1 MEQMISE
8 EQKRQMAEEQEQV
21 RQRVAVI
28 KHRILVLS
36 GKGGVGKSSV
46 AANLAMA
53 LASRGSKVGLLDVDI
68 HGPSIPRILGIEGCP
83 ADLAGPNRDSA
94 LLQPISATE
103 NLRVMSMG
111 FLLENREAAVI
122 WRGPM
127 KYNVIKQF
135 IKDVDWGELDY
146 LVVDSPPGT
155 GDEPLSVVQL
165 LGAPSHAVVVT
176 TPQELSLS
184 DVRRCVTFCRQ
195 VQVPVLGVVENMS
208 GFVCPH
214 CGQQTNIFKKG
225 GGQTLAQEMKI
236 PFLGQI
242 PIDPRLVD
250 AADEGTSYFQRFRDT
265 ETARSF
271 ERIVAAVVAAIEEPA
286 DVAEVPGSAIPPEQL
301 PPKTLHG

>member
-1 MEQMISE
+1 
-8 EQKRQMAEEQEQV
+8 
-21 RQRVAVI
+21 
-28 KHRILVLS
+28 
-36 GKGGVGKSSV
+36 
-46 AANLAMA
+46 
-53 LASRGSKVGLLDVDI
+53 
-68 HGPSIPRILGIEGCP
+68 
-83 ADLAGPNRDSA
+83 
-94 LLQPISATE
+94 
-103 NLRVMSMG
+103 
-111 FLLENREAAVI
+111 
-122 WRGPM
+122 M

-155 GDEPLSVVQL
+155 GDEPLSVAQL
-165 LGAPSHAVVVT
+165 LGTPSRAVLVT

-214 CGQQTNIFKKG
+214 CGKQTDIFKTG
-225 GGQTLAQEMKI
+225 GGRKLAQEMKI

-250 AADEGTSYFQRFRDT
+250 AADEGTSYFERFRDT

-271 ERIVAAVVAAIEEPA
+271 ENIVVAIVSATEKPESPRNLSA
-286 DVAEVPGSAIPPEQL
+286 NNPG
-301 PPKTLHG
+301 KH

>member
-1 MEQMISE
+1 MASE
-8 EQKRQMAEEQEQV
+8 EQKRQMAEEQDQV
-21 RQRVAVI
+21 RQRVSGI

-46 AANLAMA
+46 AANMAIA
-53 LASRGSKVGLLDVDI
+53 LASRGRKVGLLDVDI
-68 HGPSIPRILGIEGCP
+68 HGPSIPRILGIDGFP
-83 ADLAGPNRDSA
+83 AELAQPQASQAGGQAGPSRNSA
-94 LLQPISATE
+94 LLQPVPAMK
-103 NLRVMSMG
+103 NLCVMSMG
-111 FLLENREAAVI
+111 FLLEDRNAAVI

-155 GDEPLSVVQL
+155 GDEPLSVAQL
-165 LGAPSHAVVVT
+165 LGTPSRAVVVT

-208 GFVCPH
+208 GFVCPY
-214 CGQQTNIFKKG
+214 CGKQTDIFKTG
-225 GGQTLAQEMKI
+225 GGRKLAEEMTI

-242 PIDPRLVD
+242 PIDPCLVD
-250 AADEGTSYFQRFRDT
+250 AADEGTSYFERFRDT
-265 ETARSF
+265 KTARAF
-271 ERIVAAVVAAIEEPA
+271 EKIVAAIVSATEEPA
-286 DVAEVPGSAIPPEQL
+286 GENVCD
-301 PPKTLHG
+301 H

>member
-1 MEQMISE
+1 MISQ

-21 RQRVAVI
+21 RQRVAGI

-46 AANLAMA
+46 AANLAIA
-53 LASRGSKVGLLDVDI
+53 LASRGRKVGLLDVDI
-68 HGPSIPRILGIEGCP
+68 HGPSIPRILGIDGFP
-83 ADLAGPNRDSA
+83 AELARPNRDSA
-94 LLQPISATE
+94 LMQPVPAME

-111 FLLENREAAVI
+111 FLLENRETAVI

-155 GDEPLSVVQL
+155 GDEPLSVAQL
-165 LGAPSHAVVVT
+165 LGTPSRAVLVT

-214 CGQQTNIFKKG
+214 CGKQTDIFKTG
-225 GGQTLAQEMKI
+225 GGRKLAQEMKI

-250 AADEGTSYFQRFRDT
+250 AADEGTSYFERFRDT

-271 ERIVAAVVAAIEEPA
+271 ENIVVAIVSATEKPESPRNLSA
-286 DVAEVPGSAIPPEQL
+286 NNPG
-301 PPKTLHG
+301 KH